1 MSGKLYAVLFL
12 TFVKIF
18 PMTKSYLAITIGP
31 IYQTFR
37 TARHTREVWGASYLF
52 SYIARGIILKLINNK
67 FSINYEPNFERD
79 ITPSI
84 QKFVLPNINSPE
96 LFAKNT
102 TVGLFPDNVIVDN
115 QILEGRD
122 VNEIINQ
129 VITELSQEIK
139 NSIGDKIEVSNVE
152 AFLKKYLRI
161 ISKVV
166 DNVENPIL
174 DITPTLSCLELQPYF
189 LSEVEKNPLSIFF
202 KTINHKGDKGFM
214 KSREIERFES
224 LVEIATSQ
232 FSKTSLYE
240 SLVNKY
246 LWDQQK
252 EVDRESQKDTSE
264 SDFIKE
270 LIKSTEGKFKTLH
283 KYVAVVKADGDKIGQ
298 TLREMS
304 NKDSIPLFSQKLL
317 QWGLKSKDILEKHKA
332 KAIFIGGD
340 DLLFFAPIVNG
351 TANIYELIKK
361 LDEAFAKQNWEEL
374 GQVKPSLSFGVSIT
388 YYRFP
393 LIEAIEL
400 ADNLLT
406 EAKGNGGNSIATQFL
421 KHSGK
426 EHPFIL
432 KNDESFAHFD
442 NLVKKIAPIANEK
455 SLINS
460 AGYKI
465 RENIKLI
472 ERIYSKEDFC
482 GRIESFFINILEEQ
496 LDVSKRKPKD
506 EYLKALRELLIFE
519 QKNQKPVEDAIKTV
533 FSMVRT
539 AKFINGLDELK

>member
-1 MSGKLYAVLFL
+1 MN
-12 TFVKIF
+12 
-18 PMTKSYLAITIGP
+18 KSYLAITIGP

-67 FSINYEPNFERD
+67 FDINCEPNFERD
-79 ITPSI
+79 IAPST
-84 QKFVLPNINSPE
+84 QMFVLPNINSPE

-102 TVGLFPDNVIVDN
+102 TVGLFPDNIIVDSE
-115 QILEGRD
+115 ILKGRD
-122 VNEIINQ
+122 VNKVINEIINQ

-139 NSIGDKIEVSNVE
+139 NSIGENEKIEVSEVE
-152 AFLKKYLRI
+152 KFLKKYLRI
-161 ISKVV
+161 ISKVI

-174 DITPTLSCLELQPYF
+174 NITPTLSCLELQPYF
-189 LSEVEKNPLSIFF
+189 LSEVEKNPLSTFF
-202 KTINHKGDKGFM
+202 KTINHKGDNGFM
-214 KSREIERFES
+214 KSRGIERFES

-232 FSKTSLYE
+232 FKDEGYYK
-240 SLVNKY
+240 SLVNQH
-246 LWDQQK
+246 LWDNQK
-252 EVDRESQKDTSE
+252 EVEKDEIDSSQKDTSE
-264 SDFIKE
+264 NDFIKD
-270 LIKSTEGKFKTLH
+270 LIKSTDGKFRTFH
-283 KYVAVVKADGDKIGQ
+283 KYVAVVKADGDKIGK
-298 TLREMS
+298 TLKEIS
-304 NKDSIPLFSQKLL
+304 DNDSIQLFSQKLL
-317 QWGLKSKDILEKHKA
+317 KWGFESKQILETHKA

-340 DLLFFAPIVNG
+340 DLLFFAPIVNDKG
-351 TANIYELIKK
+351 NIYELINK
-361 LDEAFAKQNWEEL
+361 LDEAFTKQNWEEL

-388 YYRFP
+388 YHRFP

-400 ADNLLT
+400 AENLLT
-406 EAKGNGGNSIATQFL
+406 EAKDNDGNCIATQFL

-432 KNDESFAHFD
+432 KKDKSFAHFD
-442 NLVKKIAPIANEK
+442 NLIKTIVPIANEK
-455 SLINS
+455 SFINS

-465 RENIKLI
+465 RENIVLI
-472 ERIYSKEDFC
+472 ESIYSKQDFND
-482 GRIESFFINILEEQ
+482 RIKSFFINILEEQ
-496 LDVSKRKPKD
+496 PDVSKRKPKD